1 MKNKMS
7 QIALTIAL
15 SLVFVPNASAV
26 FATLPLQIVQ
36 WITDELGQ
44 AASIVEQVATT
55 TNTAEQVQQQIQS
68 VQQGAKN
75 LEKLSAGDIAN
86 WNKYIDQLGGVMAET
101 NGLAYAMAQMDTKF
115 SENFPEYDDMVTK
128 GKTGDIK
135 QQAASF
141 AEMYK
146 TLTDR
151 NRGTALGTL
160 KNLKK
165 TADYLV
171 DDEQTLN
178 SLKLSSDNT
187 TGNLQVMQA
196 ANRIAVHQTQT
207 LKNLHS
213 TMLSQQNLM
222 AQQLATENQ
231 RIAEARAKTTAWK
244 ENSLKRTKGNEVS
257 VKTWKE

>member
-1 MKNKMS
+1 MKASFEKIIVGS
-7 QIALTIAL
+7 TL
-15 SLVFVPNASAV
+15 SLMLLFVPQASAFSLLPPQLV
-26 FATLPLQIVQ
+26 GIIADFLATSASYL
-36 WITDELGQ
+36 EQ
-44 AASIVEQVATT
+44 AEVAM
-55 TNTAEQVQQQIQS
+55 NTSNQLQQQIHS
-68 VQQGAKN
+68 VEQGSKN
-75 LEKLSAGDIAN
+75 LESLSPNDIAT
-86 WNKYIDQLGGVMAET
+86 WNRYIDQLGGVMAQT
-101 NGLAYAMAQMDTKF
+101 NGIAYNMADMDTKF
-115 SENFPEYDDMVTK
+115 SENFPEYDDMVNK
-128 GKTGDIK
+128 GKTGDKK
-135 QQAASF
+135 QQAGAF
-141 AEMYK
+141 AGMYK

-165 TADYLV
+165 TGDHLA

-207 LKNLHS
+207 IKDLHS

-231 RIAEARAKTTAWK
+231 RIAIKQARAKAMRDKTVK
-244 ENSLKRTKGNEVS
+244 PTKNDEATL
-257 VKTWKE
+257 KTW